1 VSSTRTLGEICT
13 IQIGRT
19 PSRSDSS
26 LWDREKETGNVW
38 VSIADMPT
46 TGVRPEISDSKEH
59 ISDKAA
65 PNVPSVS
72 TGTLLLS
79 FKLTIGRLAFAGR
92 ELRTN
97 EAIAAL
103 SILDESGIAKEYL
116 YWYLKSFDWEAIAVG
131 DHKVKGK
138 TLNKKKIASLPIRIP
153 CRADQHRIVAKLDR
167 AFAEIDR
174 AIENAERGIEKSA
187 SILATERERLLVD
200 RPDWECVSLGDLV
213 DIKHGFAF
221 KSEWFADHGDHVLLT
236 PGNFYETGGYRYR
249 GDKQKYYA
257 GDIPADFVLKSG
269 DLLVAMTEQAAGLLG
284 SPLIV
289 PDDGVYLH
297 NQRLGLVQPFDTT
310 RWHTGFFLHTFNTRH
325 LRAAVH
331 ATASGVK
338 VRHTSPKKLS
348 AVSIWIPKNASE
360 MDLVAQ
366 RLDAIAVEGK
376 SFGQVYE
383 KKLTALRALKQS
395 ILAET
400 FSFPEDASA

>member
-1 VSSTRTLGEICT
+1 
-13 IQIGRT
+13 
-19 PSRSDSS
+19 
-26 LWDREKETGNVW
+26 
-38 VSIADMPT
+38 MPT

-174 AIENAERGIEKSA
+174 AIENTERGMREA
-187 SILATERERLLVD
+187 SNALVQFLDSVFSGPNSLAWERKTVSEIADHKLGKMLDKNKNRGEFQPYLRNLNVRWFEFDLEDVLEMKVEEREHERYSVL
-200 RPDWECVSLGDLV
+200 PGDLM
-213 DIKHGFAF
+213 IC
-221 KSEWFADHGDHVLLT
+221 E
-236 PGNFYETGGYRYR
+236 GGYPGRCAIWNEDQPMYFQKAIHRVRPYDARYTAWLQYWLFYLDSTDQLR
-249 GDKQKYYA
+249 QHFTGA
-257 GDIPADFVLKSG
+257 GIQHFTGKALAALPVP
-269 DLLVAMTEQAAGLLG
+269 VPPQEQAAELCHQADA
-284 SPLIV
+284 IREEV
-289 PDDGVYLH
+289 AA
-297 NQRLGLVQPFDTT
+297 
-310 RWHTGFFLHTFNTRH
+310 
-325 LRAAVH
+325 LRAVQQ
-331 ATASGVK
+331 
-338 VRHTSPKKLS
+338 
-348 AVSIWIPKNASE
+348 
-360 MDLVAQ
+360 Q
-366 RLDAIAVEGK
+366 R
-376 SFGQVYE
+376 
-383 KKLTALRALKQS
+383 LTALRALKQS